1 MTTVLEG
8 SRRDPTAVA
17 AMAEERT
24 MGWTGHGPRHP
35 AVRSRA
41 QLMIGDRYADH
52 LRISMEGRA
61 HEPGTCR
68 PSCSA
73 ECYRAKLRSLAFSLP
88 ASFRAAR

>member
-1 MTTVLEG
+1 
-8 SRRDPTAVA
+8 
-17 AMAEERT
+17 
-24 MGWTGHGPRHP
+24 
-35 AVRSRA
+35 
-41 QLMIGDRYADH
+41 MIGDRDADH
-52 LRISMEGRA
+52 LRMGMEGLD

>member
-1 MTTVLEG
+1 
-8 SRRDPTAVA
+8 
-17 AMAEERT
+17 
-24 MGWTGHGPRHP
+24 
-35 AVRSRA
+35 
-41 QLMIGDRYADH
+41 MIGDRYADH
-52 LRISMEGRA
+52 LRISMEGRD